1 MPSTPEANGR
11 TATNAPLLAGILA
24 CVGFCEFVG
33 ARPTD
38 AKVAA
43 FAFGRA
49 RGVIETCAGALG
61 SDRVLDPADM
71 EATRG
76 HSARR
81 REQGS
86 GQDARDRP
94 LAVPR
99 RSLCPQAR
107 CRPRR
112 SMPDRVRWSHAGG
125 APWLTTS
132 KLPSPPAP
140 SSRFEGEPHVRQSS
154 RGSERSSP
162 TRRQACPSR
171 TGEAALADRLANAW
185 AGLAQEMED
194 AL

>member
-1 MPSTPEANGR
+1 VLNENGELLELLELVDMPSTPEANGR

-86 GQDARDRP
+86 GQGRARSSVGR
-94 LAVPR
+94 
-99 RSLCPQAR
+99 
-107 CRPRR
+107 
-112 SMPDRVRWSHAGG
+112 
-125 APWLTTS
+125 
-132 KLPSPPAP
+132 PAP
-140 SSRFEGEPHVRQSS
+140 ISLPASAMSTAPKH
-154 RGSERSSP
+154 
-162 TRRQACPSR
+162 A
-171 TGEAALADRLANAW
+171 
-185 AGLAQEMED
+185 
-194 AL
+194 